1 MSPPLPPT
9 PLAADPAI
17 ERLIDDPSIRV
28 HAIGAGGIGMAG
40 LAYLLH
46 ALGHPV
52 TGCDSHP
59 SRTSDWLRAASIPV
73 DSTHSPDHLRD
84 ADWAIY
90 SPACPPDL
98 PELQAAYARHLPLHR
113 RGHVLPVLARRFK
126 TLAVAGTHGKTTTS
140 ALLAHLLQAA
150 DVDPSFCIGGEI
162 PPDLSPARLGAGPH
176 LVIEADES
184 DGTLARY
191 APHAAV
197 ITNIEPDHLDNF
209 DSQEALFDCFRTF
222 AAQADH
228 LLLSAD
234 DPATIHLAAEFPAK
248 SLLYTVPADLP
259 PFDPGA
265 PSPVAAGDLPTAR
278 VLTATPSP
286 AGWTFTAAFPG
297 HPEPLAATLPLPGRH
312 NLQNALAALT
322 LCVCTLN
329 LPPAPLLAALP
340 SFRLPM
346 RRLEPHTLP
355 SGHLLIADYAHH
367 PTEIRAFVEAVRQL
381 HPGHR
386 LVAIFQPH
394 RYSRTK
400 QFAADF
406 PPAFANVDYLVLAPV
421 YAAFDPPLPG
431 GTSADLLL
439 RFADAPDA
447 PPVTLAPDLPSSLP
461 LAVGHLRSPDD
472 ILLLVG
478 AGDIISLL
486 P

>member
-1 MSPPLPPT
+1 MSAPVQPDP
-9 PLAADPAI
+9 DPAI
-17 ERLIDDPSIRV
+17 EQLIDDPAVRV

-73 DSTHSPDHLRD
+73 DSEHSPDHLAA

-98 PELQAAYARHLPLHR
+98 PELQAARARNLPLHR

-150 DVDPSFCIGGEI
+150 GASPSYCIGGEI
-162 PPDLSPARLGAGPH
+162 PPDLAPARLGSGPH

-191 APHAAV
+191 APHAAI

-209 DSQEALFDCFRTF
+209 ASQDALIDCFRTF
-222 AAQADH
+222 AAQSGH

-234 DPATIHLAAEFPAK
+234 DPAALRLAAEFPEK
-248 SLLYTVPADLP
+248 SLLYTVPADIP
-259 PFDPGA
+259 PFDPAAIPPPA
-265 PSPVAAGDLPTAR
+265 PTTTGLPTAR
-278 VLTATPSP
+278 VLSATPSP
-286 AGWTFTAAFPG
+286 AGWTFAAAFPG
-297 HPEPLAATLPLPGRH
+297 HPGPLTATLPLPGRH

-322 LCVCTLN
+322 LCICTLN

-340 SFRLPM
+340 AFRLPM
-346 RRLEPHTLP
+346 RRLEPHVLP

-367 PTEIRAFVEAVRQL
+367 PTEIRAFIDAVRQL
-381 HPGHR
+381 HPGRR

-400 QFAADF
+400 QFADDF
-406 PPAFANVDYLVLAPV
+406 PPAFARVGHLVLAPV

-431 GTSADLLL
+431 GTSADLLM

-461 LAVGHLRSPDD
+461 LAIGHLRSPSD
-472 ILLLVG
+472 ILLLIG